1 MLEHVHVDNRQA
13 SASTFKSNVFDRL
26 TAQRNKVGQSK
37 YKKLE
42 QVARALR
49 TRPVFV
55 EWHEVAAEAR
65 ADHALDKVCSTVCAS
80 TSVHLRA
87 LANRAGGLASLRS
100 QHISRL

>member
-65 ADHALDKVCSTVCAS
+65 ADDASDKVCSSACAS
-80 TSVHLRA
+80 KSVHLGA
-87 LANRAGGLASLRS
+87 LANGSEG
-100 QHISRL
+100 

>member
-1 MLEHVHVDNRQA
+1 
-13 SASTFKSNVFDRL
+13 
-26 TAQRNKVGQSK
+26 
-37 YKKLE
+37 
-42 QVARALR
+42 
-49 TRPVFV
+49 VFV

-87 LANRAGGLASLRS
+87 LANRAGGLASPRS